1 MGRLLQS
8 DKRQHVIKHVPQI
21 EQNVCQHIVHYN
33 DTHSQLLFLSQLTLG
48 VGVVPDEDLQNCES
62 TAESHTVREL
72 QDGLDLVHVVDV
84 VLGPSVGKGI
94 GEEQIVDS
102 LENLSDVASAAR
114 GQTLIGEHVDHTVS
128 ETIEQILGVGPP
140 IEGWEWEPN
149 SGVD

>member
-1 MGRLLQS
+1 M
-8 DKRQHVIKHVPQI
+8 
-21 EQNVCQHIVHYN
+21 HYN
-33 DTHSQLLFLSQLTLG
+33 DTHSQLLLLSQLTLG

-62 TAESHTVREL
+62 AAESHTVREL

-84 VLGPSVGKGI
+84 VLGPSVGLGI

-114 GQTLIGEHVDHTVS
+114 GQTLIGEHVDHTVG
-128 ETIEQILGVGPP
+128 ETIEQILGVRPA